1 MRNNELGSFIYGS
14 AGDPIR
20 KGTKGKGETEMRGLS
35 QHKAWQS
42 LVAWRRQAKQVSAS
56 LLQMQ
61 STAAV
66 SLGPRSGA
74 SSAEQVAMAK
84 EEIKEM
90 LMELEEEGRLCLGQL
105 PFRKPLIRCFNN
117 RLSVMNNSPE
127 RKKNV
132 QFILFFL

>member
-1 MRNNELGSFIYGS
+1 
-14 AGDPIR
+14 
-20 KGTKGKGETEMRGLS
+20 
-35 QHKAWQS
+35 
-42 LVAWRRQAKQVSAS
+42 
-56 LLQMQ
+56 MQ
-61 STAAV
+61 LTAAV

-117 RLSVMNNSPE
+117 RLSLLMIDVDQSIVKCFRNS
-127 RKKNV
+127 R
-132 QFILFFL
+132 QDT